1 MTLTGAFKPT
11 ARLIIPIVLLHL
23 LINPLQCVP
32 HVRLVFISIP
42 KSRMCC
48 TRCRGL
54 FEILYSNING
64 NLFLV
69 MDNTLHLSMLKS
81 IPQI

>member
-1 MTLTGAFKPT
+1 MTLTGALKPT
-11 ARLIIPIVLLHL
+11 ARLIIPIVVLHL

-32 HVRLVFISIP
+32 HVRLVFIRTP

-48 TRCRGL
+48 TRCRDL
-54 FEILYSNING
+54 SKILYSNINDK
-64 NLFLV
+64 LFLV